1 MLMLLSRFERAD
13 DSPGFL
19 LWQLTN
25 LWQHHIRSAL
35 APLGITHV
43 QFVLLASVAW
53 LENAEVM
60 VSQAIL
66 SRHAHTDIM
75 MTSQVARTLEE
86 KGLVTRTV
94 HPTDTRARVVSLTAE
109 GRRVAQQAMTVV
121 ETVDEQF
128 FQQLAGQASTFVRL
142 MQHLIEAHAE
152 VQITSPEG

>member
-1 MLMLLSRFERAD
+1 MSLSRFERAD

-25 LWQHHIRSAL
+25 LWQQRTRSAL

-43 QFVLLASVAW
+43 QFVLLASIAW
-53 LENAEVM
+53 LENTEVV
-60 VSQAIL
+60 VSQATL

-75 MTSQVARTLEE
+75 MTSQVVRTLEE

-94 HPTDTRARVVSLTAE
+94 HPTDTRAKAVSLTVE
-109 GRRVAQQAMTVV
+109 GHKVAQQAFSVV

-128 FQQLAGQASTFVRL
+128 FQELGGQVSTFVGL
-142 MQHLIEAHAE
+142 MQLLIGAQ
-152 VQITSPEG
+152 VQISPPEE

>member
-1 MLMLLSRFERAD
+1 MIVSRFEQAD

-43 QFVLLASVAW
+43 QFVLLASAAW
-53 LENAEVM
+53 LENSERL

-75 MTSQVARTLEE
+75 MTSQVVRTLEE
-86 KGLVTRTV
+86 KGLLTRTV
-94 HPTDTRARVVSLTAE
+94 HPNDTRAKVVSLTTK
-109 GRRVAQQAMTVV
+109 GREVTQRALTVV
-121 ETVDEQF
+121 ETVDAQF
-128 FQQLAGQASTFVRL
+128 FEELGGQASTFLRL
-142 MQHLIEAHAE
+142 MQQLIEVHAN
-152 VQITSPEG
+152 VQTSSAEG

>member
-1 MLMLLSRFERAD
+1 MPLSRFERAD

-25 LWQHHIRSAL
+25 LWQQRIRSAL

-53 LENAEVM
+53 LENAEAV
-60 VSQAIL
+60 VSQATL

-75 MTSQVARTLEE
+75 MTSQVVRTLEE

-94 HPTDTRARVVSLTAE
+94 HPTDTRAKAVSLTAE
-109 GRRVAQQAMTVV
+109 GRKVAQRALSVV

-128 FQQLAGQASTFVRL
+128 FQELSGQASTFVRL
-142 MQHLIEAHAE
+142 MQLLIGAHAE
-152 VQITSPEG
+152 VQISSPEG